1 MKRMRKAAFAFAILG
16 FAGMLVFTVATRLA
30 APAEAQRGVSGRF
43 EYAVINGH
51 YLPYPADGPSSV
63 SSAVNICYLQAS
75 GCQNEEVRAEIN
87 ISKFLQDERLENA
100 SNARTLAISRAS
112 NAAYSRA
119 ISKLGAD
126 GWELVDAPS
135 VEFDLYYTNQ
145 QGIQTVKTGNQS
157 DRKQIWFQR
166 VRQ

>member
-1 MKRMRKAAFAFAILG
+1 MRKAAFAFLILG
-16 FAGMLVFTVATRLA
+16 FAGMVVLTIATRFS
-30 APAEAQRGVSGRF
+30 APAEAQRVAGARF
-43 EYAVINGH
+43 EYAVINGP

-100 SNARTLAISRAS
+100 SNARALAASRAV
-112 NAAYSRA
+112 NTAYSKA

-126 GWELVDAPS
+126 GWELVDSPS

-145 QGIQTVKTGNQS
+145 QGIQTVKTGGQP
-157 DRKQIWFQR
+157 DRKQVWFQR

>member
-1 MKRMRKAAFAFAILG
+1 MRKAAFVFAILG
-16 FAGMLVFTVATRLA
+16 FAGMSVFTVATRYSV
-30 APAEAQRGVSGRF
+30 PAEAQRSGGARF
-43 EYAVINGH
+43 EYAVINGP

-75 GCQNEEVRAEIN
+75 GCQNEEVRVEIN

-100 SNARTLAISRAS
+100 SNVRALAISRAA
-112 NAAYSRA
+112 NTAYSRA
-119 ISKLGAD
+119 ISKMGGD
-126 GWELVDAPS
+126 GWELVEAPS

-157 DRKQIWFQR
+157 ERKQIWFQR
-166 VRQ
+166 ARQ

>member
-1 MKRMRKAAFAFAILG
+1 MRIVAFAFTLVG
-16 FAGMLVFTVATRLA
+16 FVGMVIFTIATRLT
-30 APAEAQRGVSGRF
+30 APAAAQRGISARF
-43 EYAVINGH
+43 EYAVINGP

-63 SSAVNICYLQAS
+63 SSAVNICYLQAA

-100 SNARTLAISRAS
+100 SNARALASSRAV
-112 NAAYSRA
+112 NTAYSRA
-119 ISKLGAD
+119 ISKLGAE
-126 GWELVDAPS
+126 GWELVDSPA

-145 QGIQTVKTGNQS
+145 QGIQAVKTGSQA
-157 DRKQIWFQR
+157 DRKQVWFKR

>member
-1 MKRMRKAAFAFAILG
+1 MRKAAFAFVIFG
-16 FAGMLVFTVATRLA
+16 FVGMAVFTIATHLP
-30 APAEAQRGVSGRF
+30 APAEAQRGVGARF
-43 EYAVINGH
+43 EYAVINGP

-100 SNARTLAISRAS
+100 SNARSLAVSRAA
-112 NAAYSRA
+112 NTAYSRA
-119 ISKLGAD
+119 IAKLGGD
-126 GWELVDAPS
+126 GWELVEAPP

-145 QGIQTVKTGNQS
+145 QGIQTVKTGQQS
-157 DRKQIWFQR
+157 DRKHVWFKR
-166 VRQ
+166 IRQ

>member
-1 MKRMRKAAFAFAILG
+1 MRKITLAFVLVSFVGMVLFAI
-16 FAGMLVFTVATRLA
+16 ATKLT
-30 APAEAQRGVSGRF
+30 APAEAQRGISGRF
-43 EYAVINGH
+43 EYAVINGS

-100 SNARTLAISRAS
+100 SNVRALAA
-112 NAAYSRA
+112 SRA
-119 ISKLGAD
+119 INTAYSKAISKMGAE
-126 GWELVDAPS
+126 GWELVDSPS
-135 VEFDLYYTNQ
+135 LEFDLYYTNQ

-157 DRKQIWFQR
+157 DRKQVWFKR

>member
-1 MKRMRKAAFAFAILG
+1 MRNIAFAFVLVG
-16 FAGMLVFTVATRLA
+16 FVGMVLFTIATKLS
-30 APAEAQRGVSGRF
+30 APAEAQRGTSARF
-43 EYAVINGH
+43 EYAVINGP

-63 SSAVNICYLQAS
+63 SSAVNVCYLQAS

-100 SNARTLAISRAS
+100 SNARALATSRAV
-112 NAAYSRA
+112 NTAYSRA

-126 GWELVDAPS
+126 GWELVDSPA

-145 QGIQTVKTGNQS
+145 QGIQSVKTGSQS
-157 DRKQIWFQR
+157 DRKQVWFKR